1 MIKWFFKYGI
11 VFYLLNT
18 ILLSIEAT
26 FSLGY
31 TIFLL
36 IMSLFC
42 FIILIN
48 PKQIKL
54 IIFHKA
60 FNFFLLLNFINVFYW
75 FMFHDISDY
84 EAGKYLFARGV
95 QFSIISFSI
104 YHNYD
109 YFKEKFLKHLMY
121 SILGV
126 IVLGLIINPYIFSGR
141 YSGLVWNPN
150 MLSSFSCIAF
160 AALFLNQK
168 KKTNFEIALLVL
180 FLIISLATGSR
191 GVLLG
196 ISLAF
201 VFKYGLSI
209 RNIIYALM
217 ALSCYFILLYL
228 KLDTSVNRFASQG
241 LLNDRLLQ
249 YQYAYETV
257 LQKPFFGF
265 GLDKYAYINPEI
277 VPYYLSSHIISAH
290 NSYLAI
296 LVQYGFVFGLFV
308 LSIIFYQTI
317 RFYLKVDKN
326 DPGQLFY
333 FYIIIYAIVAS
344 FYETL
349 ITGINEFHTIL
360 FWFSFG
366 FLSYSIYKKEY
377 GN

>member
-36 IMSLFC
+36 IMTLFC
-42 FIILIN
+42 FLILIN

-75 FMFHDISDY
+75 FMFHDFSDY
-84 EAGKYLFARGV
+84 EAGKYLMARGI

-121 SILGV
+121 SILGI

-191 GVLLG
+191 GVLIG

-209 RNIIYALM
+209 RNIIYGLM
-217 ALSCYFILLYL
+217 ALSGYFILLNL

-296 LVQYGFVFGLFV
+296 LVQYGFVFGLFI
-308 LSIIFYQTI
+308 LGIIFYQTI
-317 RFYLKVDKN
+317 RFFLKVDKN

-333 FYIIIYAIVAS
+333 LYIIIYAIVAS

>member
-1 MIKWFFKYGI
+1 MIKWFFKYGA
-11 VFYLLNT
+11 VVYLLNT
-18 ILLSIEAT
+18 VLLSIEST

-31 TIFLL
+31 VVFLI
-36 IMSLFC
+36 IMTLFL
-42 FIILIN
+42 FLILIN

-60 FNFFLLLNFINVFYW
+60 FNFFLILNIINILYW
-75 FMFHDISDY
+75 FVFHDFSDY

-104 YHNYD
+104 CHNYE
-109 YFKEKFLKHLMY
+109 YFKEKFMTHLIY

-126 IVLGLIINPYIFSGR
+126 TILGLIINPFIFSGR
-141 YSGLVWNPN
+141 YSGVVWNPN
-150 MLSSFSCIAF
+150 MLASFSCVAF
-160 AALFLNQK
+160 AALFLKQK
-168 KKTNFEIALLVL
+168 KKTNLEIAILFL

-201 VFKYGLSI
+201 VFKFGFSI
-209 RNIIYALM
+209 RNIMYSLFASTCFFII
-217 ALSCYFILLYL
+217 LSL

-257 LQKPFFGF
+257 LQRPFFGS
-265 GLDKYAYINPEI
+265 GLDKYAFIDPEI
-277 VPYYLSSHIISAH
+277 IPYYLSKHLISAH

-296 LVQYGFVFGLFV
+296 LVQYGFVFGL
-308 LSIIFYQTI
+308 LILGIIFYQTI
-317 RFYLKVDKN
+317 RFYLKIDRN
-326 DPGQLFY
+326 DSVQMFY
-333 FYIIIYAIVAS
+333 LYIISYAILAS
-344 FYETL
+344 MYENL

-360 FWFSFG
+360 FWISFG
-366 FLSYSIYKKEY
+366 FLSYSIHKNEY
-377 GN
+377 ES

>member
-36 IMSLFC
+36 IMTLFC
-42 FIILIN
+42 FLILIN

-75 FMFHDISDY
+75 FMFHDFSDY
-84 EAGKYLFARGV
+84 EAGKYLMARGI

-121 SILGV
+121 SILGI

-160 AALFLNQK
+160 AALFLNKK

-191 GVLLG
+191 GVLIG